1 MSGSYAL
8 SLYLNVMPKN
18 RASKAFRH
26 KGRETYN
33 GIYMTIFA
41 SKPYWLCL
49 IIGHYHEYLMG
60 F

>member
-1 MSGSYAL
+1 
-8 SLYLNVMPKN
+8 MPKN

-26 KGRETYN
+26 KGRETNN